1 MNIYYVYA
9 YLNQNTGLPYYI
21 GKGQGDRINAPHL
34 NLNLPPK
41 LENRIILKEG
51 LTEDEALKQE
61 ILLISHYGRKD
72 LGTGILLNRTN
83 GGDGG
88 DTSMY
93 RQYEPMSDETRQRL
107 SESKKGSVPWNKG
120 MKGIAHLNPGN
131 RKPKDVEYRRK
142 ISETLKGQRKGIP
155 QKKLTCPHCG
165 KEGGANGMKRWH
177 YDNCKEQAKEISRM
191 RRG

>member
-21 GKGQGDRINAPHL
+21 GKGQGDRINTPHQ

-51 LTEDEALKQE
+51 LTEHEALKQE

-93 RQYEPMSDETRQRL
+93 RKYEPMTNETRQRL

-120 MKGIAHLNPGN
+120 LKGVTPGN
-131 RKPKDVEYRRK
+131 RNPKDAEYRRK
-142 ISETLKGQRKGIP
+142 ISETLKGRCKGIP
-155 QKKLTCPHCG
+155 KKKLTCPHCG
-165 KEGGANGMKRWH
+165 KEGGAPQMKRWH